1 MSECRV
7 SVRDVRG
14 SAPRRQSDAS
24 LTRDSLS
31 VEDSEMC
38 RNAHFVAAYK
48 ETQRKRHLPYDQ
60 LMTRTHGNGC
70 DLIFNA
76 FLYDHGLGEP
86 KAVGAAAWQKKPN
99 EPIFT
104 YVDAA
109 SQLSGGYQNKESHM
123 NTRRAICGCFAAG
136 RLASPSLRS
145 TLHKHK
151 TTL

>member
-76 FLYDHGLGEP
+76 FLYEHGLGEP

-99 EPIFT
+99 DPIFT
-104 YVDAA
+104 YA
-109 SQLSGGYQNKESHM
+109 E
-123 NTRRAICGCFAAG
+123 RRV
-136 RLASPSLRS
+136 S
-145 TLHKHK
+145 K
-151 TTL
+151 